1 MNNSSIYP
9 PTYPSSVITTVT
21 GTSINVGSTL
31 YSNITN
37 PLINPVVSKN
47 NSVTIG
53 DGMDSTL
60 IVKGNAE
67 FDGDIKLNGKSLD
80 ETLIR
85 IEQRLAIIHVNTR
98 LEKKWEK
105 LRELG
110 DQYRALEAD
119 ILEKEKIIEILKR

>member
-9 PTYPSSVITTVT
+9 PTYPSTVITTVT

-53 DGMDSTL
+53 DSMDSTL
-60 IVKGNAE
+60 TVKGNAE
-67 FDGDIKLNGKSLD
+67 FDGDIKLKGKSLD
-80 ETLIR
+80 ETLTR

-105 LRELG
+105 LKELG
-110 DQYRALEAD
+110 DQYRELEAD
-119 ILEKEKIIEILKR
+119 ILEKEKIVEILKR

>member
-9 PTYPSSVITTVT
+9 PTYPSTVITT
-21 GTSINVGSTL
+21 GTSINVGSSLL
-31 YSNITN
+31 YSNIT
-37 PLINPVVSKN
+37 NPVVSKN

-53 DGMDSTL
+53 DSSDSTL

-80 ETLIR
+80 ETLTR
-85 IEQRLAIIHVNTR
+85 IEERLAILHPNIK

-105 LRELG
+105 LKELG
-110 DQYRALEAD
+110 KQYRALEAD

>member
-9 PTYPSSVITTVT
+9 PTYPSTVLTTTT

-31 YSNITN
+31 YTN
-37 PLINPVVSKN
+37 PTTPFITKN

-53 DGMDSTL
+53 DSSDSTL
-60 IVKGNAE
+60 TVKGNAE
-67 FDGDIKLNGKSLD
+67 FDGDIKLKGKSLD
-80 ETLIR
+80 EALTR

-105 LRELG
+105 LKELG
-110 DQYRALEAD
+110 DQYRELEAD